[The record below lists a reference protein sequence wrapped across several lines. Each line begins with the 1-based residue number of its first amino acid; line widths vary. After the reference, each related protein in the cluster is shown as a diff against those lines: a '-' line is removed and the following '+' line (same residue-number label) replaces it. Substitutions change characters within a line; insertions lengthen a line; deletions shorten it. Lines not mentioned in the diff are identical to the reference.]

1 MPPKPPSRRQALGGL
16 GLALAATPF
25 ARAWAA
31 LPQPPLTFLAVGDW
45 GRDGAFHQA
54 EVARRM
60 GETAAAVHARFVISV
75 GDNFYDDGVA
85 GVDDPKWRSSF
96 EAVYTAP
103 SLQVPWRA
111 ALGNHDYHGNTQAQ
125 LDYAKTSSRWRMP
138 GRWYSFTETA
148 PDGATAEVF
157 VLDTSPLISD
167 YYKDGAVKV
176 KVAGQ
181 DTAAQLA
188 WFKAAIARSTADWKL
203 VVGHHPIYSGNKH
216 GAESGGSPDLV
227 AKLDPILQRHRVPLY
242 LNGHDHDLQHIARG
256 ATHYVCT
263 GAGSKTRKQ
272 CGMEGSDFCTVE
284 SGFTA
289 FALTRE
295 RLRVAYRDWKGD
307 ELHVVDIARPV

>member
-1 MPPKPPSRRQALGGL
+1 MPLKPPSRRQALGGL

-31 LPQPPLTFLAVGDW
+31 LPQPPLTFVAVGDW
-45 GRDGAFHQA
+45 GRGGAFHQA
-54 EVARRM
+54 EVAQRM
-60 GETAAAVHARFVISV
+60 GETAADVHARFVISV
-75 GDNFYDDGVA
+75 GDNFYEDGVT
-85 GVDDPKWRSSF
+85 GVDDPQWRASY

-103 SLQVPWRA
+103 SLQVPWRV
-111 ALGNHDYHGNTQAQ
+111 ALGNHDYHGNSQAQ
-125 LDYAKTSSRWRMP
+125 IDYSKTSPRWRLP
-138 GRWYSFTETA
+138 SRWYSFTETA
-148 PDGATAEVF
+148 PDGATVEFF
-157 VLDTSPLISD
+157 VLDTSPFISG

-188 WFKAAIARSTADWKL
+188 WFQAAIARSTADWKL
-203 VVGHHPIYSGNKH
+203 VVGHHPIYSGNAR

-227 AKLDPILQRHRVPLY
+227 AQLDPILQRHRVPLY

-263 GAGSKTRKQ
+263 GAGSKTREE
-272 CGMEGSDFCTVE
+272 CGMDGSDFCTVE

-289 FALTRE
+289 FALTRDA
-295 RLRVAYRDWKGD
+295 LRVAYRDWKGA
-307 ELHVVDIARPV
+307 EVHVVDIPRPV